1 MTEQQFDYQQQ
12 AQEPTAENSVTPGAV
27 APTNHTQEKIQEV
40 ANDPLASGQDMQ
52 QLQERQAF
60 ETYVQSSGEA
70 IPSNFKDAG
79 AWFDSLKEAQKQ
91 YTQGQ
96 QEMADLKR
104 TYADNNTQNPA
115 YKPEVP
121 SENPSLT
128 EATGTEEL
136 RIPSPAER
144 MVEEYTED
152 DSTLSE
158 DDWNAWGM
166 EVAIN
171 GDLSEETRAEI
182 RAKGGFTDNMINDF
196 LGAQKAKMREAYK
209 ESADI
214 VGGREQLDNIF
225 KWAADTLSYEEQ
237 VQINVGLS
245 GPASELTLRGLSDM
259 YNNSIGKTAKS
270 KEPQA
275 LQGQEPNS
283 IAQTGYVA
291 YQTKREFYA
300 DRNNP
305 RFNTDRAY
313 RQAVEERMM
322 RTDFNTLNP

>member
-1 MTEQQFDYQQQ
+1 MTEQPNYQEQQ
-12 AQEPTAENSVTPGAV
+12 IYSTETSTTEGATAMPDATAERIQQV
-27 APTNHTQEKIQEV
+27 AQ
-40 ANDPLASGQDMQ
+40 DPLSTNADMQ
-52 QLQERQAF
+52 DAKERQAF
-60 ETYVQSSGEA
+60 ETYVQSSGDT

-79 AWFDSLKEAQKQ
+79 AWYDSLKEAQKQ

-104 TYADNNTQNPA
+104 EYAENNTQNPN
-115 YKPEVP
+115 YNPEVP
-121 SENPSLT
+121 AENAPPVS
-128 EATGTEEL
+128 EATGDEEL

-144 MVEEYTED
+144 MGEEAED
-152 DSTLSE
+152 SPSAVSE

-182 RAKGGFTDNMINDF
+182 KTKGGFTDNMIDDF

-214 VGGREQLDNIF
+214 VGGKEQLDNIF
-225 KWAADTLSYEEQ
+225 KWAADSLSYEEQ
-237 VQINVGLS
+237 VQINLGLS

-259 YNNSIGKTAKS
+259 YNNNIGKTAKG
-270 KEPQA
+270 KEPQP
-275 LQGQEPNS
+275 LQGREPNS
-283 IAQTGYVA
+283 VAQTGYIA

-305 RFNTDRAY
+305 RFNTDNAY
-313 RQAVEERMM
+313 RQAVEQRMM
-322 RTDFNTLNP
+322 RTDFNKLNP